1 MSVINCLKVQEIN
14 QITSKRVHIF
24 IREACLFFI
33 TLQRGGFCLKACL
46 RSAPM
51 ARKHSNAKRAVQNV
65 NAKLNLKARDK
76 VGRKPFIA
84 GKNPRVFA
92 FFPLLLIPDKR
103 S

>member
-1 MSVINCLKVQEIN
+1 MKLTRLQTRSFIHSV
-14 QITSKRVHIF
+14 
-24 IREACLFFI
+24 ACLFFI

-76 VGRKPFIA
+76 VARKLFIGGKKSASVCIFSPFV
-84 GKNPRVFA
+84 NSLQTELT
-92 FFPLLLIPDKR
+92 PLIYVAE
-103 S
+103 